1 MTATTRR
8 PSAGPAGSRRAQAS
22 ATRGSHRAS
31 AVPGGRS
38 VAARRVLRMSRFEMG
53 MLIQQ
58 KVALL
63 SLLLAPAMGI
73 GMVAAS
79 RPTNATQWTVM
90 LSSMSMLVLIFSVY
104 NTVTSTVVSRREAQ
118 ILKRLRTS
126 ELLPPQMLIAM
137 AAPYILVGLVQ
148 VAILVVAYQL
158 MGAPPVGNVPALIG
172 VTLATTVM
180 SVLAGL
186 ATASVTANVGGIVAS
201 ILVLNPAMPSAARV
215 AALLLPYASS
225 SDLLART
232 LGVSS
237 DSLSATAPVQA
248 LADAVNI
255 NSTSAAVVVDV
266 ALLVAWCVAFALFA
280 HKTWRWEPRG

>member
-1 MTATTRR
+1 
-8 PSAGPAGSRRAQAS
+8 
-22 ATRGSHRAS
+22 
-31 AVPGGRS
+31 
-38 VAARRVLRMSRFEMG
+38 MG

-186 ATASVTANVGGIVAS
+186 ATASVTANSERVQLTVMPIMVGGIVAS